1 MNTMTNR
8 EFLISLAQND
18 YMIDVNM
25 LPDGKRLYVVAAYI
39 EVLEDT
45 IRKLQ
50 DTVKMLE
57 SRVWER
63 GEMD

>member
-1 MNTMTNR
+1 MTNR

-18 YMIDVNM
+18 YMIDVTM
-25 LPDGKRLYVVAAYI
+25 LQDGKRLYVVAAYI